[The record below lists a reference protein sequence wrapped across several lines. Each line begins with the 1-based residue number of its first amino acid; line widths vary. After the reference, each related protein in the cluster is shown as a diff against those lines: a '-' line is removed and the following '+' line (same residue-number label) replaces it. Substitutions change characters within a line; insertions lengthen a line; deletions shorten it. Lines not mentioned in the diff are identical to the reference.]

1 MSGQRLIKVPDSY
14 YRELRDMQRRLLQ
27 ERNENVPL
35 WKCTHEIAIEK
46 QRWRD
51 DLWFGR
57 RGRRGNLFDMF
68 WILFAIGVGLIIVVM
83 AQMFISGLNDSIQ
96 ASDIPSRGKQF
107 IGTFDS
113 QNDWVLDFLFVM
125 LLISLPL
132 VSAILAYFNNIP
144 PFLFWASIGVLLL
157 VVVLANIIG
166 DAYTNLTT
174 AAGGIS
180 NVTSALPMTNF
191 IMSHF
196 VIYAILCSMIIMFGV
211 FIKPQGQYGP

>member
-1 MSGQRLIKVPDSY
+1 MTGQRIIKVPASY
-14 YRELRDMQRRLLQ
+14 YRELRDMQSRLLQ
-27 ERNENVPL
+27 ERRETVPL
-35 WKCTHEIAIEK
+35 WKCTQELAIDK

-51 DLWFGR
+51 DVWFNR
-57 RGRRGNLFDMF
+57 KNRKGNLFDMF
-68 WILFAIGVGLIIVVM
+68 WIMFTIAIALIVIVM
-83 AQMFISGLNDSIQ
+83 AQLFISGLNDSIQ
-96 ASDIPSRGKQF
+96 ASDVPSRGKQF

-157 VVVLANIIG
+157 VVVLANIVG

-174 AAGGIS
+174 AVGGIS
-180 NVTSALPMTNF
+180 NVTSALPMTNY

-196 VIYAILCSMIIMFGV
+196 VIYAILCSFVIMFGV
-211 FIKPQGQYGP
+211 FIKPQGQYQ